1 MSPLHPTSLE
11 ASQYISD
18 YAFLDLPELD
28 IHQGHSTVI
37 DVSQCFLGNT
47 PRHLSATLSPYPNNM
62 GAGFAFN
69 DPSQFQIIEN
79 LHSQNIFG
87 PTSQNIDCISSIYEF
102 DDHTTDGGIERT
114 PNNPVHE
121 ECKSDSAVAF
131 STEVSGRSN
140 VKSRNGLCLGD
151 GAKR

>member
-18 YAFLDLPELD
+18 YVSFNLPEWD
-28 IHQGHSTVI
+28 ILQGNSTVM

-47 PRHLSATLSPYPNNM
+47 PRDLSANLSPYPNNM
-62 GAGFAFN
+62 SAGFAFN
-69 DPSQFQIIEN
+69 DSSQFQIIEN

-87 PTSQNIDCISSIYEF
+87 PTRQNIDCISSIYEV
-102 DDHTTDGGIERT
+102 DEHTTDGGIERT
-114 PNNPVHE
+114 STHPVHE
-121 ECKSDSAVAF
+121 ECKSDSAVAS
-131 STEVSGRSN
+131 STEVSSCSN
-140 VKSRNGLCLGD
+140 VKSRNRLCLGD